1 MKKLILFLVILVG
14 IAGVLLLT
22 GKSNREN
29 VKGKIRVSAS
39 FYPLAHF
46 AEQAGGNKIDVVQIL
61 PMGIEPHDFEPSP
74 SDIGRIYNS
83 NLFIYNGAGFEPWA
97 DKIVDDL
104 EGKGVVILKMSD
116 YFDLLKTDKDKTV
129 TDPHI
134 WVDPVNAK
142 REMEL
147 ISEALIKIDKS
158 NENYYQEKSHE
169 YISKLDILNK
179 EMIVGLGDC
188 SRNEII
194 VSHNAFSYLSK
205 RYNFQTLAIAGISP
219 DQEPSPRS
227 IGETA
232 KLAKEKNIKYIFFE
246 TLVSPKLSETL
257 AKEVGAKTL
266 VLNPVESL
274 TSEEIAQNKD
284 YISLMEDNIINL
296 KLALSCK

>member
-46 AEQAGGNKIDVVQIL
+46 ARQAGGNKIDVVQIL

>member
-46 AEQAGGNKIDVVQIL
+46 ARQAGGNKIDVVQIL

-205 RYNFQTLAIAGISP
+205 RYNFQTLSIAGISP

>member
-46 AEQAGGNKIDVVQIL
+46 ARQAGGNKIDVVQIL

-129 TDPHI
+129 TDPHV

-205 RYNFQTLAIAGISP
+205 RYNFQTLSIAGISP